1 MPPEPKNKKDDKE
14 KLGVE
19 IPGDLSALSDEE
31 LTGFINSATSEFDK
45 LTGDENIDA
54 EGLSRAAELADAIEG
69 GHGQVKEREAV
80 VAQRAADRD
89 ALINRVHADPD
100 AGDGEGESDGGDA
113 GEGAEGAPAEPALV
127 AAGARRK
134 VPAAD
139 ALRDTRNRLNV
150 RLSEA
155 AARQSPRDNIPISTP
170 FDASVLV
177 ASADIPGFT
186 QGGEIPDMMKLV
198 EAYKQRARNMPV
210 GQALAS
216 FPQVHGEYLDITGKV
231 PTERFGL
238 LGHDG
243 DWRYANRIPIAQLQ
257 RKFKHQLSDQSS
269 AEEAWAIMQ
278 EAARPSALV
287 AAGGWCSPSE
297 IRYDFYNIV
306 EMDGALDLPTTGIQR
321 GGMRWPTSPSF
332 GDLASSTGLWHW
344 TETQDIAAA
353 TGTAQSG
360 TKTCARVPCATF
372 NEARLEGEGICI
384 TAGNLTTDAW
394 PEQLANFLRLVNAAH
409 FHRINAF
416 FINQLIA
423 NSTAVTL
430 TQTNSSPITDILAGV
445 EHQAWDLRT
454 KYAMADS
461 AVLEV
466 VMPSWV
472 LGLWRADI
480 SRRSGMASA
489 DNSFSIQDAMI
500 AAWFTLRNIRIQF
513 VQDFDVRAANQFG
526 QASATALQGSWP
538 TVVRFLIY
546 PAGTWLRGNGLNLDL
561 GIIRDSTLNATND
574 YTAAWSEEFFLL
586 AKIGHESRIVT
597 LGTTGNTPTGTTAI
611 GLTATGV

>member
-1 MPPEPKNKKDDKE
+1 MPAPKDKKDDKE

-19 IPGDLSALSDEE
+19 IPGDLSALSDDDIN
-31 LTGFINSATSEFDK
+31 GFLETATSEFDQ
-45 LTGDENIDA
+45 LTGDEAIDA
-54 EGLSRAAELADAIEG
+54 EGLARASELADAIEAAKG
-69 GHGQVKEREAV
+69 EVTTREAV

-89 ALINRVHADPD
+89 ALISRVHAEPGDDTENDD
-100 AGDGEGESDGGDA
+100 ATPVD
-113 GEGAEGAPAEPALV
+113 GAEGAPAEPALV
-127 AAGARRK
+127 AGGGRRR
-134 VPAAD
+134 VPVED
-139 ALRDTRNRLNV
+139 VLKSSNRLNV
-150 RLSEA
+150 RLSDA
-155 AARQSPRDNIPISTP
+155 AKRQPAGNTPSITQP

-186 QGGEIPDMMKLV
+186 QGGEIPDMMKLTD
-198 EAYKQRARNMPV
+198 AYQQRAKSMPI
-210 GQALAS
+210 GRELAGGR
-216 FPQVHGEYLDITGKV
+216 PIQDWYLNAATGR
-231 PTERFGL
+231 EEFGL
-238 LGHDG
+238 VGHDG
-243 DWRYANRIPIAQLQ
+243 DWRAARRVPIAQLQ
-257 RKFKHQLSDQSS
+257 RSFKHTLDLNATPRQ
-269 AEEAWAIMQ
+269 AWDVMQ
-278 EAARPSALV
+278 EAANPQALV

-306 EMDGALDLPTTGIQR
+306 EMDGAVDLPTTGINR
-321 GGMRWPTSPSF
+321 GGMRWPTSPAF

-360 TKTCARVPCATF
+360 SKTCARVPCATF

-394 PEQLANFLRLVNAAH
+394 PEQIANFLRLVNAAH
-409 FHRINAF
+409 FHRINSF
-416 FINQLIA
+416 FIAQLIA

-445 EHQAWDLRT
+445 EHQAWDMRT
-454 KYAMADS
+454 KFAMSDN

-466 VMPSWV
+466 VLPSWV
-472 LGLWRADI
+472 MGLLRADI

-489 DNSFSIQDAMI
+489 DNSFAISNAMI
-500 AAWFTLRNIRIQF
+500 AAWFTERNIRLQL

-538 TVVRFLIY
+538 TTVRFLIY

-586 AKIGHESRIVT
+586 AKIGHESRVVT
-597 LGTTGNTPTGTTAI
+597 LGTTGSVPTGTTAI
-611 GLTATGV
+611 GLTAAGV